1 MKATLVYITLPIA
14 TDTPVGVRRVGFAI
28 MSGRKICNQS
38 WFYHSNL
45 DWQRPFNPFPE
56 HILPLSCICFVQV
69 YLQSLAW
76 PDSDVCSL
84 FSDIKM
90 FYLKCIFV
98 SFKIAVANI
107 VKKKSLI
114 FFFSQET
121 CIALSQLFT
130 LEKKISAKILLRFF
144 AKKWGAKCRFCR
156 FCRFKNVVCRL
167 SFSMKLSCAQL
178 FINKVFIILYYIYK

>member
-76 PDSDVCSL
+76 PDSDVCSW

-90 FYLKCIFV
+90 FYLKFIFV

-107 VKKKSLI
+107 VKKKI
-114 FFFSQET
+114 TVFF
-121 CIALSQLFT
+121 LS
-130 LEKKISAKILLRFF
+130 RNVY
-144 AKKWGAKCRFCR
+144 
-156 FCRFKNVVCRL
+156 RFKSIVYAWKKFFRQKFCSVFLPKKGVQNVVFVVFVVSKMSFVVCRFQWNCL
-167 SFSMKLSCAQL
+167 ARNFL
-178 FINKVFIILYYIYK
+178 